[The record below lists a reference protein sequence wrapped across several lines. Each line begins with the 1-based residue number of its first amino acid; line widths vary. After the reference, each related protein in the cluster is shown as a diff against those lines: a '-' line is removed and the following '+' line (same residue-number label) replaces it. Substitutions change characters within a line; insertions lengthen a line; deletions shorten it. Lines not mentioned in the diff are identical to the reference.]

1 MNSPVSAGNAP
12 NYSYANVGPAGGRRI
27 QRNKSINTP
36 KGRKE
41 MEPTAAE
48 KRQALKTML
57 AEPLCHIAPSCN
69 DGIQARLVE
78 WLGFPLVHISGSGQH
93 RTLGFAD
100 AGLLTLT
107 EMVDKAR
114 EIVDAVN
121 IPIVSDCETGYGNAV
136 NVTRSVRE
144 FEKAGVAALHIED
157 QMTPKRAGH
166 EGFDVGLVSREEF
179 VNKIKAALDTRRD
192 HNLVIIA
199 RSEAKDSLQERID
212 RVSACCEAGAD
223 AVWLSARTEDEI
235 KAFAKLGKP
244 MVGVP
249 PRQIMTIE
257 RYGELGGRV
266 GCIPTVLQV
275 AALHGMRQC
284 LEELKRSGT
293 EARYF
298 KETAGIEDTR
308 KWYTGLGNKELKEIE
323 AKYGY

>member
-1 MNSPVSAGNAP
+1 MEKT
-12 NYSYANVGPAGGRRI
+12 AN
-27 QRNKSINTP
+27 
-36 KGRKE
+36 
-41 MEPTAAE
+41 E
-48 KRQALKTML
+48 KRKVLSGLLK
-57 AEPLCHIAPSCN
+57 EPACHIAPSCN

-93 RTLGFAD
+93 RSLGFAD
-100 AGLLTLT
+100 AGFLTLT
-107 EMVDKAR
+107 EMVNRAR

-136 NVTRSVRE
+136 NVTRAVRE
-144 FEKAGVAALHIED
+144 FEKTGVAALHIED

-166 EGFDVGLVSREEF
+166 EGFDVGLVSRAEF
-179 VNKIKAALDTRRD
+179 VNKIKAAVDSRRD
-192 HNLVIIA
+192 PNLVIIA

-223 AVWLSARTEDEI
+223 AVWLSARSEEDI
-235 KAFAKLGKP
+235 KAFAKVGKP

-284 LEELKRSGT
+284 LEELKKSGT
-293 EARYF
+293 EAVYF
-298 KETAGIEDTR
+298 KQTPGIEDTR
-308 KWYTGLGNKELKEIE
+308 KWYTNLGNDELKELE

>member
-1 MNSPVSAGNAP
+1 MEQNA
-12 NYSYANVGPAGGRRI
+12 
-27 QRNKSINTP
+27 T
-36 KGRKE
+36 
-41 MEPTAAE
+41 E
-48 KRQALKTML
+48 KRKALRAMMQQ
-57 AEPLCHIAPSCN
+57 PVCHIAPSCN

-93 RTLGFAD
+93 RALGFAD

-107 EMVDKAR
+107 EMVNKAR

-136 NVTRSVRE
+136 NVTRAVRE
-144 FEKAGVAALHIED
+144 FEKTGVAALHIED

-179 VNKIKAALDTRRD
+179 VNKIRAAVDTRRD
-192 HNLVIIA
+192 ENLVIIA
-199 RSEAKDSLQERID
+199 RSEAKDSLQERVD

-223 AVWLSARTEDEI
+223 AVWVSARSEDDI
-235 KAFAKLGKP
+235 KAFAKIGKP

-249 PRQIMTIE
+249 PRQVMTIA

-284 LEELKRSGT
+284 LEELRKSGT
-293 EARYF
+293 EAAYF
-298 KETAGIEDTR
+298 KQTPRIEETR
-308 KWYTGLGNKELKEIE
+308 QWYANMGNEELKALEK
-323 AKYGY
+323 KYGY

>member
-1 MNSPVSAGNAP
+1 
-12 NYSYANVGPAGGRRI
+12 
-27 QRNKSINTP
+27 
-36 KGRKE
+36 

-69 DGIQARLVE
+69 DGIQARLVA

-192 HNLVIIA
+192 QNLVIIA

-223 AVWLSARTEDEI
+223 AVWLSARSEDDI
-235 KAFAKLGKP
+235 KAFAKIGKP

-308 KWYTGLGNKELKEIE
+308 KWYTGLGNKELKEVE

>member
-1 MNSPVSAGNAP
+1 MEDGERSSTVGVHGAGCLIR
-12 NYSYANVGPAGGRRI
+12 G
-27 QRNKSINTP
+27 TE
-36 KGRKE
+36 KE
-41 MEPTAAE
+41 KRMEVTAAE
-48 KRQALKTML
+48 KRTILRKML
-57 AEPLCHIAPSCN
+57 QEPTCHIAPSCN

-93 RTLGFAD
+93 RALGFAD

-107 EMVDKAR
+107 EMVNRAR

-121 IPIVSDCETGYGNAV
+121 IPIVSDGETGYGNAV
-136 NVTRSVRE
+136 NVVRSVRE

-166 EGFDVGLVSREEF
+166 EGFDVGLVSR
-179 VNKIKAALDTRRD
+179 T
-192 HNLVIIA
+192 
-199 RSEAKDSLQERID
+199 EAKDSLQERID

-223 AVWLSARTEDEI
+223 AVWVSARTEDEI
-235 KAFAKLGKP
+235 KAFGKIGKP

-249 PRQIMTIE
+249 PRQLMPIQ

-284 LEELKRSGT
+284 LEELKNNGT
-293 EARYF
+293 EAGYF
-298 KETAGIEDTR
+298 KRTPGIEETR
-308 KWYTGLGNKELKEIE
+308 KWYANMGNEELKALE

>member
-1 MNSPVSAGNAP
+1 
-12 NYSYANVGPAGGRRI
+12 
-27 QRNKSINTP
+27 
-36 KGRKE
+36 
-41 MEPTAAE
+41 MESTAAE
-48 KRQALKTML
+48 KRQALKKML
-57 AEPLCHIAPSCN
+57 AQPVCHMAPSCN

-93 RTLGFAD
+93 RSLGFAD

-107 EMVDKAR
+107 EMVNRAR

-136 NVTRSVRE
+136 NVTRAVRE

-166 EGFDVGLVSREEF
+166 EGFDIGLVSRAEF
-179 VNKIKAALDTRRD
+179 VNKIKAAVDSRRD
-192 HNLVIIA
+192 PNLVIIA

-223 AVWLSARTEDEI
+223 AVWLSARSEEDI
-235 KAFAKLGKP
+235 KAFAKVGKP

-284 LEELKRSGT
+284 LEELKKSGT
-293 EARYF
+293 EAVYF
-298 KETAGIEDTR
+298 KQTPGIEDTR
-308 KWYTGLGNKELKEIE
+308 KWYTNLGNDELKELE

>member
-1 MNSPVSAGNAP
+1 
-12 NYSYANVGPAGGRRI
+12 
-27 QRNKSINTP
+27 
-36 KGRKE
+36 

-93 RTLGFAD
+93 RSLGFAD

-107 EMVDKAR
+107 EMINKAR

-136 NVTRSVRE
+136 NVTRAVRE

-179 VNKIKAALDTRRD
+179 VNKIKAAVDTRRD
-192 HNLVIIA
+192 AKLVIIA

-212 RVSACCEAGAD
+212 RVSACCEGGAD
-223 AVWLSARTEDEI
+223 AVWLSARSEDDI
-235 KAFAKLGKP
+235 KAFAKIGKP

-298 KETAGIEDTR
+298 KDTAGIEDTR
-308 KWYTGLGNKELKEIE
+308 KWYTGLGNKELKELE

>member
-1 MNSPVSAGNAP
+1 
-12 NYSYANVGPAGGRRI
+12 
-27 QRNKSINTP
+27 
-36 KGRKE
+36 
-41 MEPTAAE
+41 MESTAAE
-48 KRQALKTML
+48 KRQALRKML
-57 AEPLCHIAPSCN
+57 GEPTCHIAPSCN

-93 RTLGFAD
+93 RSLGFAD

-107 EMVDKAR
+107 EMVNKAR
-114 EIVDAVN
+114 DIVDAVN
-121 IPIVSDCETGYGNAV
+121 IPIVSDGETGYGNAV
-136 NVTRSVRE
+136 NTVRSVRE

-192 HNLVIIA
+192 ENLIIIA

-235 KAFAKLGKP
+235 KAFAKIGKP

-249 PRQIMTIE
+249 PRQLMPLS
-257 RYGELGGRV
+257 RWGELGGRV
-266 GCIPTVLQV
+266 GCIPTVLASGRV
-275 AALHGMRQC
+275 AWHAPVLG
-284 LEELKRSGT
+284 GT
-293 EARYF
+293 E
-298 KETAGIEDTR
+298 KERHRSSLLQTNPGHRRHAQMVR
-308 KWYTGLGNKELKEIE
+308 QLGQ
-323 AKYGY
+323 

>member
-1 MNSPVSAGNAP
+1 
-12 NYSYANVGPAGGRRI
+12 
-27 QRNKSINTP
+27 
-36 KGRKE
+36 
-41 MEPTAAE
+41 MEFNPTE
-48 KRQALKTML
+48 KRKALRAMMQE
-57 AEPLCHIAPSCN
+57 AVCHIAPSCN

-93 RTLGFAD
+93 RSLGFAD

-107 EMVDKAR
+107 EMVAKAR

-136 NVTRSVRE
+136 NVTRAVRE
-144 FEKAGVAALHIED
+144 FENTGVAALHIED

-179 VNKIKAALDTRRD
+179 VNKIKAAVDTRRD
-192 HNLVIIA
+192 ENLVIIA
-199 RSEAKDSLQERID
+199 RSEAKDSLQERVE
-212 RVSACCEAGAD
+212 RVAACCEAGAD

-235 KAFAKLGKP
+235 KAFGKIGKP

-249 PRQIMTIE
+249 PRQLMPLS
-257 RYGELGGRV
+257 RWGELGGRV

-284 LEELKRSGT
+284 LEELKKSGT
-293 EARYF
+293 EAAYF
-298 KETAGIEDTR
+298 KNTPGIEDTR
-308 KWYTGLGNKELKEIE
+308 KWYANMGNEELKALEK
-323 AKYGY
+323 KYGY

>member
-1 MNSPVSAGNAP
+1 
-12 NYSYANVGPAGGRRI
+12 
-27 QRNKSINTP
+27 
-36 KGRKE
+36 

-48 KRQALKTML
+48 KRQTLKTML

-107 EMVDKAR
+107 EMVNKAR

-308 KWYTGLGNKELKEIE
+308 KWYTGLGNKELKEVE

>member
-1 MNSPVSAGNAP
+1 
-12 NYSYANVGPAGGRRI
+12 
-27 QRNKSINTP
+27 
-36 KGRKE
+36 

-93 RTLGFAD
+93 RSLGFAD

-107 EMVDKAR
+107 EMINKAR

-136 NVTRSVRE
+136 NVTRAVRE

-179 VNKIKAALDTRRD
+179 VNKIKAAVDTRRD
-192 HNLVIIA
+192 AKLVIIA

-223 AVWLSARTEDEI
+223 AVWLSARSEDDI
-235 KAFAKLGKP
+235 KAFAKIGKP

-275 AALHGMRQC
+275 AALHGIRQC

-298 KETAGIEDTR
+298 KDTAGIEDTR
-308 KWYTGLGNKELKEIE
+308 KWYTGLGNKELKELE